1 MDTFGTKII
10 VLISEVSLFQGE
22 NNVYIYE
29 VGTQSNVLI
38 NQGVL
43 ISEVS
48 SFQRCPYFRGVLI
61 SEVSSFQ
68 RCPYFRGVLISEVP
82 FKRSSTV
89 HRNRD
94 IFLYWYCICAVHVE
108 EGLSGV

>member
-1 MDTFGTKII
+1 M
-10 VLISEVSLFQGE
+10 
-22 NNVYIYE
+22 YIYK
-29 VGTQSNVLI
+29 VGTQSSVLI
-38 NQGVL
+38 NQ
-43 ISEVS
+43 
-48 SFQRCPYFRGVLI
+48 GVLI

-94 IFLYWYCICAVHVE
+94 IFLYWYCICAVHVG